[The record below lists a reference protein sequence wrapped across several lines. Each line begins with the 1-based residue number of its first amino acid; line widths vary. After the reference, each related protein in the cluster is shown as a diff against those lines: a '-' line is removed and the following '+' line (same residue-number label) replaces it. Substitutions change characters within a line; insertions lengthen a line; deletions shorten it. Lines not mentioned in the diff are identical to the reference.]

1 MQAELPY
8 RRSDVR
14 SLTVIVTRFEELL
27 EHNFMKLLEQRPE
40 KLPKD
45 FGLHKGTAL
54 SEQETKLR
62 EKYAA
67 ETGWK
72 QDVSNWPL
80 RQEPIW
86 PGTSWSE
93 VI

>member
-1 MQAELPY
+1 ML
-8 RRSDVR
+8 DVES
-14 SLTVIVTRFEELL
+14 SLTVIVTRFEESL
-27 EHNFMKLLEQRPE
+27 EHNLRNFFSEKPE

-45 FGLHKGTAL
+45 FGLHKGMAL

-62 EKYAA
+62 EKYVV

-80 RQEPIW
+80 RRRYW
-86 PGTSWSE
+86 
-93 VI
+93 V

>member
-1 MQAELPY
+1 MVTS
-8 RRSDVR
+8 RRNS

-27 EHNFMKLLEQRPE
+27 IYNSAEFLEQKPE

-45 FGLHKGTAL
+45 FDLHKGTAL

-62 EKYAA
+62 EKYVV

-86 PGTSWSE
+86 PGTR
-93 VI
+93 